1 MSHAFPSQLEQVP
14 ATAPVPTVSLAPI
27 QQSER
32 IGSIDVLRG
41 IAVLGILLM
50 NIQSFSMIGA
60 AYFNPM
66 CAGEP
71 TPANWWTWAIIHTI
85 ADQKF
90 MTIFSMLFGA
100 GLVVGGERAKA
111 ARR

>member
-1 MSHAFPSQLEQVP
+1 MERDGLGIGENVEHLSRGHRGIIMSDTGQLEAVR
-14 ATAPVPTVSLAPI
+14 APTSAAALVPI

-32 IGSIDVLRG
+32 IDSIDVLRG

-71 TPANWWTWAIIHTI
+71 TPANWWTWAIVHVI
-85 ADQKF
+85 ADQ
-90 MTIFSMLFGA
+90 
-100 GLVVGGERAKA
+100 
-111 ARR
+111 